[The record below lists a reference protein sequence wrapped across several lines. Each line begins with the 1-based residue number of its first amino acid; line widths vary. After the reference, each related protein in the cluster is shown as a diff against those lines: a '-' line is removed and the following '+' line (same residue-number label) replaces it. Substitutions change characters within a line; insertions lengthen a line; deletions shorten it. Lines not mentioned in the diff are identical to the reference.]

1 VAIIAFD
8 CAILWLLLLLHL
20 PFAAVA
26 VVIGL
31 IGMHGAGA
39 IPGIG
44 RGISDAYGQASF
56 SRGFGIN
63 TMMAL
68 PFMAVALVGA
78 PKVFDTTGSFAP
90 ALIAMAVFFAL
101 AVLLAL
107 FAASRAQRGSR
118 AA

>member
-1 VAIIAFD
+1 M
-8 CAILWLLLLLHL
+8 
-20 PFAAVA
+20 
-26 VVIGL
+26 VIGL

-44 RGISDAYGQASF
+44 RGITDTFGQASF

-78 PKVFDTTGSFAP
+78 PKVYDTTGSFAP
-90 ALIAMAVFFAL
+90 ALVAMAVYFAL

-107 FAASRAQRGSR
+107 YAARRQGAPREDSRA
-118 AA
+118 